1 MKTFL
6 SIFFTGTLISF
17 GQSLVVSEGSSIS
30 INSNSSVSVDGL
42 VLAPSQAYTFS
53 GPTSLTR
60 SSEPIVVGNNT
71 SINRVYDLSSELS
84 NFTGIVTFSYQDS
97 ELNNILEANLVL
109 EVMDA
114 NDVWTS
120 VAPNVDASNNNL
132 TYDFTGIVEI
142 SKVTASDA
150 SSTLTIT
157 SETLNSF
164 VRVYPNPTTEKLFI
178 VSKTSQKASLFNVA
192 GQKLLESNATE
203 LDVTDLPSGIYLLN
217 LQNTQ
222 NQISTF
228 KIIKK

>member
-1 MKTFL
+1 M
-6 SIFFTGTLISF
+6 
-17 GQSLVVSEGSSIS
+17 
-30 INSNSSVSVDGL
+30 
-42 VLAPSQAYTFS
+42 
-53 GPTSLTR
+53 
-60 SSEPIVVGNNT
+60 
-71 SINRVYDLSSELS
+71 
-84 NFTGIVTFSYQDS
+84 TFSYQDS

>member
-1 MKTFL
+1 
-6 SIFFTGTLISF
+6 
-17 GQSLVVSEGSSIS
+17 
-30 INSNSSVSVDGL
+30 
-42 VLAPSQAYTFS
+42 
-53 GPTSLTR
+53 
-60 SSEPIVVGNNT
+60 
-71 SINRVYDLSSELS
+71 
-84 NFTGIVTFSYQDS
+84 
-97 ELNNILEANLVL
+97 
-109 EVMDA
+109 MDA

-132 TYDFTGIVEI
+132 TYDFTAIVEI

>member
-1 MKTFL
+1 
-6 SIFFTGTLISF
+6 
-17 GQSLVVSEGSSIS
+17 
-30 INSNSSVSVDGL
+30 
-42 VLAPSQAYTFS
+42 
-53 GPTSLTR
+53 
-60 SSEPIVVGNNT
+60 VGNNT

-192 GQKLLESNATE
+192 GQKLLDSNATE

>member
-1 MKTFL
+1 M
-6 SIFFTGTLISF
+6 
-17 GQSLVVSEGSSIS
+17 
-30 INSNSSVSVDGL
+30 
-42 VLAPSQAYTFS
+42 
-53 GPTSLTR
+53 
-60 SSEPIVVGNNT
+60 GNNT

>member
-1 MKTFL
+1 M
-6 SIFFTGTLISF
+6 
-17 GQSLVVSEGSSIS
+17 
-30 INSNSSVSVDGL
+30 
-42 VLAPSQAYTFS
+42 
-53 GPTSLTR
+53 
-60 SSEPIVVGNNT
+60 GNNT

-178 VSKTSQKASLFNVA
+178 ASKTSQKASLFNVA